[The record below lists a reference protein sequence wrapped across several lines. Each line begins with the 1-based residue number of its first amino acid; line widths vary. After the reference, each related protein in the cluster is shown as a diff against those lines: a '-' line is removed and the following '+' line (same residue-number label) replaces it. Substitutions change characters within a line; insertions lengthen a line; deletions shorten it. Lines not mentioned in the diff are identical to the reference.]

1 MNEHDMILIQE
12 LTASYKKQFVWYI
25 DLRDLVR
32 KILSRLILSRGNMS
46 ELMIGLGKKKK
57 LLESIESERSRV
69 NESVLRWQEI
79 KKKIAVCE
87 ETTTLNEVLE
97 TTSIA
102 IKEFLDEEEKL
113 KRYLEGIVKKETSC
127 QKQSSI

>member
-1 MNEHDMILIQE
+1 MNEHDIILIQE
-12 LTASYKKQFVWYI
+12 LTASYEKQFVWYI
-25 DLRDLVR
+25 ELRDLVQ

-57 LLESIESERSRV
+57 LLDFIEFERSRTT
-69 NESVLRWQEI
+69 ESVLRWQEI
-79 KKKIAVCE
+79 KKNIVVCE
-87 ETTTLNEVLE
+87 ETAALNEILE

-113 KRYLEGIVKKETSC
+113 KRYLEGIVKKEASC

>member
-1 MNEHDMILIQE
+1 MNEHDIILIQE
-12 LTASYKKQFVWYI
+12 LTASYKKQSVWYVE
-25 DLRDLVR
+25 LRDLVQ

-57 LLESIESERSRV
+57 LLDFVEFERSRTT
-69 NESVLRWQEI
+69 ESVLRWQEI
-79 KKKIAVCE
+79 KKNIIVCE
-87 ETTTLNEVLE
+87 ETTSLNEVLE

-113 KRYLEGIVKKETSC
+113 KRYLEGIVKKEGSC
-127 QKQSSI
+127 QK